1 MSWDG
6 TLGSVSHQDLFDSR
20 YSDDQRIV
28 VGNIPIDVREEEME
42 DLFSPFGKLLEVV
55 FFAKAL
61 IGPKSKC
68 NYAYLTLE
76 SAALVQQVLDSRP
89 IYYPKDPT
97 EPKRVKLSIKRK
109 ESKPT
114 DGQSSSVKENDKST
128 ESKNTEQKNGENS
141 NSTESKDK
149 KDGSTQTGKFTESKH
164 GSKEAKEKDSGK
176 NEKLPTEGG
185 EFCGFEGM
193 QHVCKELKISGR
205 EIYDKLASLSS
216 RSTALEDQVCYVLGL
231 LEKVKFKNQFPV
243 GKNDEVA
250 DWLRKKG
257 NKYYNNEGITD
268 ECSTKTAL
276 DYYSLSLCMCY
287 YSPGT
292 KTALDYYSLSL
303 CMCYYSPGT
312 KTALDY
318 YSLSLCMAN
327 NFSLVI
333 ILQAQR
339 PLWTTTLLAC
349 AWRTTHLFLFSRHK
363 DRSGLLLS

>member
-1 MSWDG
+1 
-6 TLGSVSHQDLFDSR
+6 
-20 YSDDQRIV
+20 
-28 VGNIPIDVREEEME
+28 ME

-128 ESKNTEQKNGENS
+128 ESKNTEEKNGAKPNS
-141 NSTESKDK
+141 KSTESKDK

-276 DYYSLSLCMCY
+276 DYYSLSLCM
-287 YSPGT
+287 
-292 KTALDYYSLSL
+292 
-303 CMCYYSPGT
+303 
-312 KTALDY
+312 
-318 YSLSLCMAN
+318 AN
-327 NFSLVI
+327 NFSLQIAQAIGNKSACFADLDHPQAVATHI
-333 ILQAQR
+333 KVVLGQFGDLIPAALEKKLMARMKSVVTRLLPEGAPEWRIRPVWGTILRYR
-339 PLWTTTLLAC
+339 PC
-349 AWRTTHLFLFSRHK
+349 QV
-363 DRSGLLLS
+363 